1 MPIIVN
7 RGQFIKGIA
16 SLILFIFVLIPLFT
30 PVFNGQ
36 TGMEWADDL
45 FNSLSKGSSYYITEV
60 AAEAEQY
67 RGVEVA
73 LTLKAKDAVHTET
86 LAKMFEGAGASV
98 STGQNTVEVSGDM
111 AAVLNAATADADD
124 LFWEREQAIETRYAT
139 DNARAVLYYW
149 HDAFGQI
156 EKAFTAD
163 QQFSDALFMKKVRER
178 ALEPAYNFA
187 GIPAAKVSERAGITV
202 FLLCFYV
209 VYTVWY
215 GFSIMFIFEGLG
227 ITAEKH

>member
-7 RGQFIKGIA
+7 RGQFIKGIV
-16 SLILFIFVLIPLFT
+16 SLVLFSFVLVPLFT
-30 PVFNGQ
+30 PMFNGL
-36 TGMEWADDL
+36 TGMQWADDL
-45 FNSLSKGSSYYITEV
+45 FNSLSKGSSYYIEEV
-60 AAEAEQY
+60 AAEADQY
-67 RGVEVA
+67 KGVELA
-73 LTLKAKDAVHTET
+73 LTLQAKDAVHTET
-86 LAKMFEGAGASV
+86 LAKMFEGAGTSV
-98 STGQNTVEVSGDM
+98 STGPNTVEVSGDM
-111 AAVLNAATADADD
+111 AAILNAAIADADD
-124 LFWEREQAIETRYAT
+124 LFWEREQAIETRYAA
-139 DNARAVLYYW
+139 DDARAVLYYW

-156 EKAFTAD
+156 GKAFTED
-163 QQFSDALFMKKVRER
+163 QQFSDALFMKKVCER

-227 ITAEKH
+227 ISAEKH